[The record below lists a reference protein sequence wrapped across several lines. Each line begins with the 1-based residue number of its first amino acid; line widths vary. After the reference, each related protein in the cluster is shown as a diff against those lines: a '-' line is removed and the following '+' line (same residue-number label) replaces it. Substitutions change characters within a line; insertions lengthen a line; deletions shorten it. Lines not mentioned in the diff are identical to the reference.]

1 MAHPSKTQWVHE
13 QLPLPRLHVD
23 VDHPIIQMVFDVKS
37 PLVRPLQRP
46 ASLFRHDVLG
56 QSFVLLEGIEYF
68 RKHSCLDRAHMTGK
82 PLQHLGLL
90 VPAH

>member
-1 MAHPSKTQWVHE
+1 MAHPSKTQQVHE
-13 QLPLPRLHVD
+13 QLPLPRQHVD

-37 PLVRPLQRP
+37 HPVRPLQPP
-46 ASLFRHDVLG
+46 ASLSRHEVLD
-56 QSFVLLEGIEYF
+56 QSFLPSEGIEYF

-82 PLQHLGLL
+82 PLQYLGLL